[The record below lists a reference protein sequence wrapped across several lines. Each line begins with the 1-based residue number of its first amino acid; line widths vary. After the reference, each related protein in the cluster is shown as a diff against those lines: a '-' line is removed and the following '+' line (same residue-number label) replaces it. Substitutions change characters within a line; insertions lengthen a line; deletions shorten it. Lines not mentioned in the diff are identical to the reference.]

1 MARTSM
7 QEVEVQDL
15 VYNTKYQF
23 RIRPALV
30 TAANG
35 ETVEEGKEGP
45 ASVYY
50 KTACIGNVHTSM
62 RLRATAEV
70 WFTII
75 ASVCCAKLLT
85 HCVMY
90 ALIVFTVP
98 DPPTILSIDAG
109 SDDYRDPPRAT
120 LKVTWKVSQS
130 LAPLILIVTLHI
142 RITHVQKVW
151 FSCKHKTA

>member
-1 MARTSM
+1 MEPTSM

-62 RLRATAEV
+62 QLRRKCGLQ
-70 WFTII
+70 
-75 ASVCCAKLLT
+75 SPLLAVRSF
-85 HCVMY
+85 C
-90 ALIVFTVP
+90 FTV
-98 DPPTILSIDAG
+98 LCVRGCSSG
-109 SDDYRDPPRAT
+109 SAHNPQHRGR
-120 LKVTWKVSQS
+120 K
-130 LAPLILIVTLHI
+130 
-142 RITHVQKVW
+142 
-151 FSCKHKTA
+151 